1 MVSLW
6 ANPTYGALWRSNRRP
21 IYHRNGRQE
30 KQKLEIRPT
39 NRRSSQHQEIQLR
52 AWERHEWRLRLIC
65 DNDTMATRFQQ
76 TRKMTGGGPGSS
88 LPHLVLIM
96 SKYGHMSNHFL
107 SLLIPNCLS
116 LTLDCPFVL
125 LPFKF
130 CLSLSSAHSTNE
142 LRQFYICR
150 NIWCLS
156 WPALHMYYPVNK
168 LSFPIAMLC
177 VCNDNQT
184 AIDCPLWGGSLPTF
198 FSS

>member
-1 MVSLW
+1 MVPLW

-30 KQKLEIRPT
+30 KQKLEVWPT

-96 SKYGHMSNHFL
+96 SKYGHMSNHLL
-107 SLLIPNCLS
+107 SLLIPNCPS
-116 LTLDCPFVL
+116 LTLNCPFVL

-130 CLSLSSAHSTNE
+130 CLSLSSFSFHQWIKAILHLSKYMVSFLTRFAHVLPRKQAHVFNR
-142 LRQFYICR
+142 LYYFYLEDPSLHLC
-150 NIWCLS
+150 
-156 WPALHMYYPVNK
+156 PASAHYK
-168 LSFPIAMLC
+168 QHG
-177 VCNDNQT
+177 DR
-184 AIDCPLWGGSLPTF
+184 
-198 FSS
+198 